1 VSEKAV
7 CKVQVE
13 NEFEEAFSRVDTL
26 IVINRRWPQQ
36 IQDIITRSLSREL
49 SKRPTMS
56 EVCKALNECASS
68 GVHDCDSEGKV
79 STQKQ
84 LGKTPVPARRS
95 ASNRGLRKFG
105 SSFNS
110 ALSATASIK
119 KDYRRNFSEMTGTT
133 VDICEMNY
141 YKRLEM
147 NYFNRL

>member
-1 VSEKAV
+1 
-7 CKVQVE
+7 
-13 NEFEEAFSRVDTL
+13 
-26 IVINRRWPQQ
+26 
-36 IQDIITRSLSREL
+36 
-49 SKRPTMS
+49 MS

-110 ALSATASIK
+110 ALSSSATASIK
-119 KDYRRNFSEMTGTT
+119 KDYMRNFSETVGTISDT
-133 VDICEMNY
+133 DTC
-141 YKRLEM
+141 
-147 NYFNRL
+147 